1 MMIMMLLLILLVC
14 RAVERSENP
23 GGHVMLGGDNVPTM
37 VEIGL
42 TDLPK
47 SGGHMPPWPP
57 RLRQAWYVVCM

>member
-47 SGGHMPPWPP
+47 S
-57 RLRQAWYVVCM
+57 